1 VLQSFLFFPYS
12 ICHTSKTVHKLPV
25 GQELFFSTFSQISFI
40 YVPKFRYWY
49 YFNVILN
56 RLPLYYFTFFNYVH
70 EQQRLLPGATSGYQ
84 LLLLFLNV
92 LFWFWLLLLLLIRC
106 CCCCC
111 LSLSVTATH
120 LLYKYLHGVVFQFY
134 RYIISV
140 SLEKTEKFVY

>member
-92 LFWFWLLLLLLIRC
+92 LFWFWLLLLLLY
-106 CCCCC
+106 
-111 LSLSVTATH
+111 